1 LIDPAKLHLTTA
13 LHAINHSMKHF
24 CLPFFIFTF
33 SLSNG
38 QINPPLASPPARLQQ
53 RVGLTDFS
61 VVYSRPAKRG
71 RIIMGNL
78 VPYGRIWRVG
88 ANESTKL
95 SISDD
100 ITIEGYPIPKGTYAL
115 YAIPQKDEW
124 TVIIHKNTSH
134 WGDGRTNYD
143 PAEDLVRFT
152 VKPET
157 IPYVQENLL
166 IEFDGLNHNSA
177 NMVWLWENTKIS
189 FSIQVDTEKKMM
201 EQINRQIK
209 ENPNADTYYQAARYL
224 QEEGKMQQEALAWLE
239 KAHALTGDK
248 YYIHRVWSLV
258 LEQTGD
264 YRSAIIHA
272 EKSKILAAGE
282 GKDEFV
288 RMNEASIQ
296 EWKKRLN
303 QP

>member
-1 LIDPAKLHLTTA
+1 MKTNASLKFFHLSV
-13 LHAINHSMKHF
+13 LLF
-24 CLPFFIFTF
+24 LF
-33 SLSNG
+33 SLAHG
-38 QINPPLASPPARLQQ
+38 QINPPLVSPPARLQQ
-53 RVGLTDFS
+53 RIGLTDFT
-61 VVYSRPAKRG
+61 VDYSRPARRG

-95 SISDD
+95 TISDD
-100 ITIEGYPIPKGTYAL
+100 ITLAGHPVPKGIYAL

-124 TVIIHKNTSH
+124 TVIIHKNTSL
-134 WGDGRTNYD
+134 WGDGRTQYN
-143 PAEDLVRFT
+143 ANEDLVRFT

-157 IPYVQENLL
+157 VPYLQENFL
-166 IEFDGLNHNSA
+166 IEFDEISHNNA
-177 NMVWLWENTKIS
+177 RMVWLWENTKIS

-209 ENPNADTYYQAARYL
+209 ENPSADTYYQAARYM

-239 KAHALTGDK
+239 KAHAMTGDK

-264 YRSAIIHA
+264 YRAAINHA
-272 EKSKILAAGE
+272 EKSKTLAAEE

-288 RMNEASIQ
+288 RLNEASIQ
-296 EWKKRLN
+296 EWKKKLGL
-303 QP
+303 P